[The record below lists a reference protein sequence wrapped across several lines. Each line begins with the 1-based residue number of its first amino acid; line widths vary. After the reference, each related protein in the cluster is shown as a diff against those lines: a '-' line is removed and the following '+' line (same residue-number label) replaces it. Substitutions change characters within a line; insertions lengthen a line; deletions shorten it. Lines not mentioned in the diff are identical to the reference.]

1 MKIALK
7 SLCECVHL
15 CVVLL
20 ALCSYLNTKRK
31 YERVLVRMRICVGV
45 WRCDYATL
53 AFRSSYM

>member
-31 YERVLVRMRICVGV
+31 YVRVLVRMGICVGV
-45 WRCDYATL
+45 WRCDL
-53 AFRSSYM
+53 IFIL